1 MTKLEMARGMWSR
14 LEGGGAGRLKKTKD
28 RYGDGWKAWEIA
40 TSEIRAIGGGGE
52 CA

>member
-14 LEGGGAGRLKKTKD
+14 LERGGAERLKKTKD
-28 RYGDGWKAWEIA
+28 IYRDGWKAWEIA
-40 TSEIRAIGGGGE
+40 TSEIRAMGGCGE